1 MEWMEFIGKEDMVKL
16 TKKLRQ
22 RVHGIAVPSTAAQTI
37 ISRMNLL
44 QSEFHACCS
53 WCTGC
58 G

>member
-1 MEWMEFIGKEDMVKL
+1 MEFIGKEDMVKL